1 MRLSQ
6 EAFRLLYL
14 SETSKGKEQL
24 LEYEDLSL
32 SMESNKDGSL
42 TLYQRLQSH
51 VAFAFG
57 VAASSD
63 VPQVMLQ
70 MPNAAAQLVVDS
82 LFRHGILFFFR
93 GIIEDVLLDF
103 FSSKD
108 FFRK

>member
-1 MRLSQ
+1 
-6 EAFRLLYL
+6 
-14 SETSKGKEQL
+14 
-24 LEYEDLSL
+24 
-32 SMESNKDGSL
+32 
-42 TLYQRLQSH
+42 
-51 VAFAFG
+51 
-57 VAASSD
+57 
-63 VPQVMLQ
+63 MLQ